1 MIELMVG
8 IVEDE
13 TETREGL
20 SLLLNHAPGIAC
32 RHAYDSVEAA
42 LGGMDRDPPQ
52 VLLLDIGLPGA
63 DGIEGVRLF
72 RQRLP
77 SLAIIILTVFRDED
91 RVFRAICAG
100 ACGYLLKTTAPDRI
114 LSAIREVTEGG
125 AAMSPE
131 IAGRVI
137 NLFRK
142 KLAPDAAENIDFTP
156 QERRLLK
163 LLADGHQNKTAA
175 VEMGVSIHGVGFHLR
190 SIYGKL
196 HVHSRAEAVARALRD
211 GLI

>member
-1 MIELMVG
+1 MEEVQVG

-13 TETREGL
+13 HETREGL
-20 SLLLNHAPGIAC
+20 SLLLNHAPGLVC
-32 RHAYDSVEAA
+32 RHVYDSVEAA
-42 LGGMDRDPPQ
+42 LANFENCPPQ
-52 VLLLDIGLPGA
+52 VLLLDIGLPGV
-63 DGIEGVRLF
+63 DGIEGVGLL
-72 RQRLP
+72 RQKVP

-100 ACGYLLKTTAPDRI
+100 ACGYLLKTTRPERI

-131 IAGRVI
+131 IAGRVLT
-137 NLFRK
+137 LFRT
-142 KLAPDAAENIDFTP
+142 KLGTEIPEAAEFTP
-156 QERRLLK
+156 QERKLLK
-163 LLADGHQNKTAA
+163 MLADGHQNKTAA
-175 VEMGVSIHGVGFHLR
+175 VEMGVSVHTVGFHLR